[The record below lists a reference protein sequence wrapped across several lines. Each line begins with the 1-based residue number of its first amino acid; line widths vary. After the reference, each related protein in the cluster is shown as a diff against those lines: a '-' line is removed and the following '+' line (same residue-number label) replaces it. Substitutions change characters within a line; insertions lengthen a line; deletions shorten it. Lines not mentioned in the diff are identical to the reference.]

1 MRGVLFVDER
11 RAFFVLYRK
20 GNILLSIYR
29 RIRGKDGL
37 PCSFLTAMVSLRPR
51 PFQYLLSPLTSGIK
65 VCFVKF
71 RYAARSFKER

>member
-1 MRGVLFVDER
+1 MLFVDAR
-11 RAFFVLYRK
+11 RTFLVLYRK

-51 PFQYLLSPLTSGIK
+51 PFQYPLSPLTSAVK

-71 RYAARSFKER
+71 RYAARRFKEG